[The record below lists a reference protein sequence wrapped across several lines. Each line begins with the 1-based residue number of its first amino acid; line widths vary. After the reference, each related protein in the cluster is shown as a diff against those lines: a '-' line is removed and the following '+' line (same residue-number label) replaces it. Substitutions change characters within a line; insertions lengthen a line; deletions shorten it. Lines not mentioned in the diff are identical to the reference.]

1 MIELRVACDGGKDSL
16 SMAAAAG
23 GETVMAPGNLVVS
36 AYVGCPDVTKVVTPD
51 LVPGRDGGVL
61 LHVDLGRGRRRLGGS
76 ALAQAHAQ
84 LGDESP
90 DVAAADLG
98 AAWRGVQAAID
109 ARLVRAGHDV
119 SDGGVVTALLE
130 MAFAGE
136 WCFFDARRGSARD
149 ARRDSETAKQQR
161 TNNKAAL
168 LESLACPIHFH
179 PWHGQQ
185 RLLPPK
191 ARRAATPRRAPRSGG
206 AHPAALF
213 FTTAAGPGWSSARP
227 SSSFVPVPFFSIARA
242 A

>member
-36 AYVGCPDVTKVVTPD
+36 AYVGVPDVTKVVTPD
-51 LVPGRDGGVL
+51 LKPGKDGGVL

-90 DVAAADLG
+90 DVSAADVG

-109 ARLVRAGHDV
+109 AGLVRAGHDI
-119 SDGGVVTALLE
+119 SDGGIVTALLE

-136 WCFFDARRGSARD
+136 LVFFRGGGGGGGERAGAGGGGRRGLRV
-149 ARRDSETAKQQR
+149 
-161 TNNKAAL
+161 
-168 LESLACPIHFH
+168 
-179 PWHGQQ
+179 
-185 RLLPPK
+185 
-191 ARRAATPRRAPRSGG
+191 
-206 AHPAALF
+206 
-213 FTTAAGPGWSSARP
+213 P
-227 SSSFVPVPFFSIARA
+227 SSSPLPRNKNNNTNNQQGGCTRVTRVPKEKTRGTVSSA
-242 A
+242 